1 MSLKYMAPEKRD
13 RTLKFLNLVNAK
25 NYEAT
30 ARMMGGSGSG
40 ASLLTIDLPDD
51 VLAEIKRRYVAAEI
65 SQADISDEYGIN
77 RSRVC
82 IYCKQ
87 QGWTAER
94 NKINSLKYAKAAT
107 EVASLIRQGLTDKRI
122 LEQGYTPGNIKA
134 ARRLY
139 KLKGTRGRKEKC

>member
-1 MSLKYMAPEKRD
+1 MTPEKRD

-40 ASLLTIDLPDD
+40 ASLVTLDLPED
-51 VLAEIKRRYVAAEI
+51 VLADIKRRYVAAEI
-65 SQADISDEYGIN
+65 SQAAIRDKYGIN

-94 NKINSLKYAKAAT
+94 NKINSLKYAKTAG
-107 EVASLIRQGLTDKRI
+107 EVAKLIRQGLTEKEI
-122 LEQGYTPGNIKA
+122 VAQGYTPGNIKA

-139 KLKGTRGRKEKC
+139 KLKGTRGKKPNEPKN